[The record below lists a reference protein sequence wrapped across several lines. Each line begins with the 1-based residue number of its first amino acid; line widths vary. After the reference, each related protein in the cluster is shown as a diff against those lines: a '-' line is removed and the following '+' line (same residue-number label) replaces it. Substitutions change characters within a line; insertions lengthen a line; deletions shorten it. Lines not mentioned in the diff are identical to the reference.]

1 LRPPARRYLEELGKD
16 ALEPL
21 REAAPL
27 LANPELCKTYDFEF
41 HYDVARAHC
50 VRTAIVRVGLTS
62 AARPHFCFPRLLS

>member
-27 LANPELCKTYDFEF
+27 LANPELCKTYDFEL
-41 HYDVARAHC
+41 HYRRCPRPLRADGH
-50 VRTAIVRVGLTS
+50 RAGGIDLGRQTTFLLPTAS
-62 AARPHFCFPRLLS
+62 